1 MDEQLN
7 QAPCGFLTLT
17 KDGIILSV
25 NETLLRVL
33 DYTSDELIDQHINS
47 ILTKSTRIF
56 FHLYFMQLVTV
67 QHRVEEMYLSL
78 NAKNEEETPVLINA
92 VLNEQQGQQVIACII
107 VPIRKRNEFEN
118 QLLIAKK
125 VAEDA
130 FKEKEKAHLQLEV
143 ALQDLEA
150 NQKELLEINKQNQK
164 YNLDTYREL
173 QLAKKIQERSL
184 TKPIC
189 NDSIHIESYYK
200 ASSGL
205 SGDIYGFYQVNDHQY
220 GIILLDVM
228 GHGISSALI
237 TMSLQSLFH
246 RLISTGVSAS
256 MVMKEL
262 DNHLHTLF
270 PSNESVW
277 HYCTAIYLFID
288 TAKHTIEYVNAGHP
302 PLIYQELDGEQLE
315 LYASSPPLGTF
326 DDIHF
331 KTKTFSY
338 KKGSRIF
345 LYTDGVSESLEPEPV
360 NSLLSKHS
368 TLSLTHFKE
377 KILQSLKDQKET
389 NYKKDD
395 QCFILVDLK

>member
-1 MDEQLN
+1 MNEQLN

-33 DYTSDELIDQHINS
+33 DFSSDELVGQHINKT
-47 ILTKSTRIF
+47 LTKSTRIF

-78 NAKNEEETPVLINA
+78 NSKHDEDTPVLINA
-92 VLNEQQGQQVIACII
+92 VLNEQQDQEVISCII
-107 VPIRKRNEFEN
+107 VPIRKRSEYEN

-130 FKEKEKAHLQLEV
+130 FKEKEKAHLQLEI
-143 ALQDLEA
+143 ALQNLEA

-205 SGDIYGFYQVNDHQY
+205 SGDIYGFYKINEHQY

-237 TMSLQSLFH
+237 TMSLQSLFQ

-262 DNHLHTLF
+262 DHHLHTLF
-270 PSNESVW
+270 PSDESVW

-302 PLIYQELDGEQLE
+302 PLIYQDSDGEQLE

-326 DDIHF
+326 DNIHF
-331 KTKTFSY
+331 ETKTFSY
-338 KKGSRIF
+338 KKGSRII
-345 LYTDGVSESLEPEPV
+345 LYTDGVSESLEPEPI
-360 NSLLSKHS
+360 NSLLLKHS
-368 TLSLTHFKE
+368 ALSLLQFKE
-377 KILQSLKDQKET
+377 KILHSLDNQKET
-389 NYKKDD
+389 NHKKDD
-395 QCFILVDLK
+395 QCFIVVDLK

>member
-1 MDEQLN
+1 MDDQLN
-7 QAPCGFLTLT
+7 HAPCGFLTLT
-17 KDGIILSV
+17 KDGKIISI

-33 DYTSDELIDQHINS
+33 DYTSDELIGQHINT
-47 ILTKSTRIF
+47 ILTNSARVF
-56 FHLYFMQLVTV
+56 FQLYFIPLLTV
-67 QHRVEEMYLSL
+67 QHRVEEMHLSL
-78 NAKNEEETPVLINA
+78 NAKNGKDTPVLINA
-92 VLNEQQGQQVIACII
+92 SHSKEEQLITCVII
-107 VPIRKRNEFEN
+107 PIHKRSEYEN

-130 FKEKEKAHLQLEV
+130 FKEKEKAHVELEA
-143 ALQDLEA
+143 ALKNLEA

-164 YNLDTYREL
+164 YNLDTHREL

-184 TKPIC
+184 TKPIY
-189 NDSIHIESYYK
+189 NESLQIESYYK

-205 SGDIYGFYQVNDHQY
+205 SGDIYGFYKINDHQY
-220 GIILLDVM
+220 SIILLDVM

-246 RLISTGVSAS
+246 RLISTGASAN

-277 HYCTAIYLFID
+277 HYCTAVYLFID
-288 TAKHTIEYVNAGHP
+288 TKKQTIEYVNAGHP
-302 PLIYQELDGEQLE
+302 PILYQDSDDEQLE

-326 DDIHF
+326 DDIHY
-331 KTKTFSY
+331 KTNTFSY
-338 KKGSRIF
+338 KKGSRIC
-345 LYTDGVSESLEPEPV
+345 LYTDGVSESLEPEHL
-360 NSLLSKHS
+360 NSLLREHS
-368 TLSLTHFKE
+368 TLSLTQFKQ
-377 KILQSLKDQKET
+377 KILNSLDEKANT
-389 NYKKDD
+389 NHKKDD